1 MKKDELALVKE
12 IRRRFSLPENI
23 GIGIGDDSAV
33 LNFKKPALLT
43 TDLMIENVHFDLS
56 YTSFYHLGFKI
67 VSVNVSDIYA
77 MGGDFKA
84 FLFSAGFPETLSEK
98 DFKELFDG
106 IDDAL
111 KHYGGFL
118 AGGDLSKSEKIVL
131 SGVAIGETEKP
142 ILRKGAKPN
151 DLIYITSYLG
161 LSSAGFYFLRNLSEE
176 SKKIVKSIKN
186 FDLLDDFSE
195 YFLSYIPYKKGDP
208 SAMPQGDRKRDHSEP
223 FLVHS
228 EPFLSHSE
236 PFIGHS
242 ELFIGHSELFIGH
255 SERSEESHLKEL
267 NATKIQL
274 KEIKD
279 ILKRH
284 LMPLA
289 RKPDNFKNT
298 VKAMMDISDGLL
310 IDLHRLCEESE
321 VGAEIYI
328 DKIPMHPEVVKVA
341 KLFHIDPIKIILSGG
356 EDYELLVVSD
366 KVELKETDLIPIG
379 KIIRDKGIYIV
390 DPIEGKTSA
399 TPEGWQHF

>member
-12 IRRRFSLPENI
+12 IRERFSFPENI

-33 LNFKKPALLT
+33 LNFKEPALLT

-84 FLFSAGFPETLSEK
+84 FLFSAGFPETLSEN

-131 SGVAIGETEKP
+131 SGFAIGEAEKP
-142 ILRKGAKPN
+142 VLRKGAEPD
-151 DLIYITSYLG
+151 DLIFITSYLG

-195 YFLSYIPYKKGDP
+195 YFLSFIPYKKGDP
-208 SAMPQGDRKRDHSEP
+208 SAMPQGDRKRGHSEP

-228 EPFLSHSE
+228 ESFLS
-236 PFIGHS
+236 
-242 ELFIGHSELFIGH
+242 H
-255 SERSEESHLKEL
+255 SERSEESHLKITHKGGDPS
-267 NATKIQL
+267 AMPQGDRL
-274 KEIKD
+274 KEIKE

-289 RKPDNFKNT
+289 RNPEKFRHIA
-298 VKAMMDISDGLL
+298 KAMMDISDGLL
-310 IDLHRLCEESE
+310 IDLHRLCEENN

-328 DKIPMHPEVVKVA
+328 DKIPKHPAVIKVA
-341 KLFHIDPIKIILSGG
+341 ENLSIDPMKLLLSGG
-356 EDYELLVVSD
+356 EDYELLVISGRQD
-366 KVELKETDLIPIG
+366 AEKFGLIPVG
-379 KIIRDKGIYIV
+379 KIIKEKGLYLI
-390 DPIEGKTSA
+390 DPSKGKITLK
-399 TPEGWQHF
+399 PEGWQHF

>member
-1 MKKDELALVKE
+1 MKKDELELVKE

-151 DLIYITSYLG
+151 DLIYIKSYLG

-208 SAMPQGDRKRDHSEP
+208 SATPQGDRKRDHSEP
-223 FLVHS
+223 FL
-228 EPFLSHSE
+228 SHSE
-236 PFIGHS
+236 PFISHS
-242 ELFIGHSELFIGH
+242 EPFIGHSELFIGH

-289 RKPDNFKNT
+289 RNPEKFRHIA
-298 VKAMMDISDGLL
+298 KAMMDISDGLL
-310 IDLHRLCEESE
+310 IDLHRLCEENN

-328 DKIPMHPEVVKVA
+328 DKIPKHLAVIKVA
-341 KLFHIDPIKIILSGG
+341 ENLSIDPMKLLLSGG
-356 EDYELLVVSD
+356 EDYELLVISD
-366 KVELKETDLIPIG
+366 RQDAEKFGLIPVG
-379 KIIRDKGIYIV
+379 KIIKEKGLYLT
-390 DPIEGKTSA
+390 DPSKRTITLK
-399 TPEGWQHF
+399 PEGWQHF

>member
-1 MKKDELALVKE
+1 MKKDELELVKE

-131 SGVAIGETEKP
+131 SGIAIGETEKP

-195 YFLSYIPYKKGDP
+195 YFLSFIPYKKGDP
-208 SAMPQGDRKRDHSEP
+208 LAMPQGDRKRDHSEP

-236 PFIGHS
+236 PFISHS
-242 ELFIGHSELFIGH
+242 EPFIGHSELFIGH

-274 KEIKD
+274 NEIKD

-289 RKPDNFKNT
+289 RNPEKFRHIA
-298 VKAMMDISDGLL
+298 KAMMDISDGLL
-310 IDLHRLCEESE
+310 IDLHRLCEENN

-328 DKIPMHPEVVKVA
+328 DKIPKHLAVIKVA
-341 KLFHIDPIKIILSGG
+341 ENLSIDPMKLLLSGG
-356 EDYELLVVSD
+356 EDYELLVISD
-366 KVELKETDLIPIG
+366 RQDAEKFGLIPVG
-379 KIIRDKGIYIV
+379 KIIKEKGLYLI
-390 DPIEGKTSA
+390 DPSKGKIILK
-399 TPEGWQHF
+399 PEGWQHF

>member
-111 KHYGGFL
+111 KNYGGFL

-131 SGVAIGETEKP
+131 SGVAIGEAEKP
-142 ILRKGAKPN
+142 ILRKGAKPD

-195 YFLSYIPYKKGDP
+195 SFLSFIPYKKGDP

-242 ELFIGHSELFIGH
+242 ELFIGHSE
-255 SERSEESHLKEL
+255 RSEESHLKEL

-289 RKPDNFKNT
+289 RNPEKFRHIA
-298 VKAMMDISDGLL
+298 KAMMDISDGLL
-310 IDLHRLCEESE
+310 IDLHRLCEENN

-328 DKIPMHPEVVKVA
+328 DKIPKHPALIKVA
-341 KLFHIDPIKIILSGG
+341 ENLSIDPMKLLLSGG
-356 EDYELLVVSD
+356 EDYELLVISD
-366 KVELKETDLIPIG
+366 RQDAEKFGLIPVG
-379 KIIRDKGIYIV
+379 KIIKEKGLYLI
-390 DPIEGKTSA
+390 DPSKGKIILK
-399 TPEGWQHF
+399 PEGWQHF